1 MVVSAVEAL
10 GKVIDDRSGG
20 GLRIGGLV
28 PLFNWQAV
36 KTMGLWVQQHGTPRV
51 APPPSKA

>member
-1 MVVSAVEAL
+1 MVVSGVEAL

-20 GLRIGGLV
+20 GLRVGGLV

-36 KTMGLWVQQHGTPRV
+36 KLWDFGCNSTGLLRREIHE
-51 APPPSKA
+51 K